1 MIQDNARPGSKG
13 VVDVTVY
20 PDHRSFVDGAA
31 AFIAGLAVESIA
43 ARGRFTLAL
52 SGGSTPRPIYAR
64 LAAAD
69 HVARR
74 YGRIDGRID
83 DRIDDRIDER
93 IDDRIDDRIEG
104 RIEGRIDWG
113 KVHIFFSDERCVPP
127 DDAASNY
134 RTAREVLL
142 DHVPLPPGNIHRIRG
157 EADPV
162 QAALA
167 CEQDLQ
173 SVFRTSSVPT
183 FDLICLGMGDDG
195 HTASLFPGT
204 AALRERE
211 RWVVAQYVAAARAWR
226 VTFTAVLINAAR
238 HVAFLVEGAGKS
250 ETLRRVLEGAYQPD
264 VLPAQLIQPISG
276 VAHWLMDAAAAAS
289 IQST

>member
-1 MIQDNARPGSKG
+1 MA
-13 VVDVTVY
+13 DVTVY
-20 PDHRSFVDGAA
+20 PDHQGLVDGAA

-43 ARGRFTLAL
+43 AHGRFTIAL

-69 HVARR
+69 LTP
-74 YGRIDGRID
+74 
-83 DRIDDRIDER
+83 
-93 IDDRIDDRIEG
+93 
-104 RIEGRIDWG
+104 RIDWG
-113 KVHIFFSDERCVPP
+113 KVHVFFSDERCVPP

-134 RTAREVLL
+134 RMAREALL
-142 DHVPLPPGNIHRIRG
+142 DHVPLPPANVHRMRG
-157 EADPV
+157 EEDPAL
-162 QAALA
+162 AALA
-167 CEQDLQ
+167 YEQDLQ
-173 SVFRTSSVPT
+173 RLFRTSATPA

-204 AALRERE
+204 AALREHE
-211 RWVVAQYVAAARAWR
+211 RWVVAQYAAVARAWR
-226 VTFTAVLINAAR
+226 VTFTRALINAAH

-264 VLPAQLIQPISG
+264 VLPAQMIQPISG
-276 VAHWLMDAAAAAS
+276 RAHWLVDAAAATR